1 MKKRFETLDSIRG
14 IAVVSMVLF
23 HLMYDIN
30 EIFTNNTSWSSDP
43 LVHLWQRS
51 ICFTFIIVSGFVW
64 SYGKRHALKRG
75 LFLSAVGIGVTAVT
89 LLFMPDAPIIFGVMS
104 FFGCAVL
111 LMKPAE
117 KLLCHVRPYIGAL
130 LSTALFL
137 LTENISY
144 GSVKVFGHVLCKLP
158 RVLYSSE
165 LGIPF
170 GFIPK
175 GFFSSDYYPLF
186 PWIFLYFFG
195 YFLERAIG
203 KSRFFEKIGHIKVP
217 VFSFV
222 GRHAVLIFIIHQPIC
237 YCLCMLIFR

>member
-30 EIFTNNTSWSSDP
+30 EVFTNNTSWSSQS

-64 SYGKRHALKRG
+64 SYGKRRALKRG

-89 LLFMPDAPIIFGVMS
+89 LLFMPNAPIIFGVMS

-111 LMKPAE
+111 LMIPAE
-117 KLLCHVRPYIGAL
+117 KLLHHVSPYIGAL
-130 LSTALFL
+130 LSLALFL

-144 GSVKVFGHVLCKLP
+144 GSLRVFGHVICKLP
-158 RVLYSSE
+158 KALYSSN

-175 GFFSSDYYPLF
+175 GFFSSDYYPLL

-203 KSRFFEKIGHIKVP
+203 KSRFFEKIGHIKES

-222 GRHAVLIFIIHQPIC
+222 GRHAVVIYILHQPIC
-237 YCLCMLIFR
+237 YGLCMLIFT